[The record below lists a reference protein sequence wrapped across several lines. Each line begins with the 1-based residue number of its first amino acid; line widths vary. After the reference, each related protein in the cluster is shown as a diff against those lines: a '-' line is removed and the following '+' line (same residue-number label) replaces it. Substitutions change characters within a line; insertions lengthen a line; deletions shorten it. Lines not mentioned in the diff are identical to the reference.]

1 MGIFDFVKNVGK
13 KLGIGDDD
21 ETAPKADDL
30 KKELDSFNLGTDKV
44 KVEVDGD
51 KVVLKGDVADQ
62 SVFEKAIV
70 AVGNTLGVS
79 KVEASELN
87 VAAMPGKDPVFHE
100 VKKGESLWKIAEQH
114 YGKGKGAKYTVI
126 FEANKPML
134 SDPDKI
140 YPGQNL
146 RIPAIDEA

>member
-1 MGIFDFVKNVGK
+1 MGLFDFVKNVGK
-13 KLGIGDDD
+13 KLGIGDE
-21 ETAPKADDL
+21 ETPPKAEEL
-30 KKELDSFNLGTDKV
+30 KKELESYKLGTEKV
-44 KVEVDGD
+44 DVAIEGD
-51 KVVLKGDVADQ
+51 KVILKGDVADQ
-62 SVFEKAIV
+62 SAFEKAVI

-79 KVEASELN
+79 KVEATGLK
-87 VAAMPGKDPVFHE
+87 VANADARAPVFHE
-100 VKKGESLWKIAEQH
+100 VKKGESLWKIAEKH

-146 RIPAIDEA
+146 RIPPID

>member
-1 MGIFDFVKNVGK
+1 MGLFDFVKSVGK
-13 KLGIGDDD
+13 KLGIGDE
-21 ETAPKADDL
+21 ETPPKAEEL
-30 KKELDSFNLGTDKV
+30 KKELESYKLGTEKV
-44 KVEVDGD
+44 DVAIEGD
-51 KVVLKGDVADQ
+51 KVILKGDVADQ
-62 SVFEKAIV
+62 SAFEKAVI

-79 KVEASELN
+79 KVEATGLK
-87 VAAMPGKDPVFHE
+87 VANADARAPVFHE
-100 VKKGESLWKIAEQH
+100 VKKGESLWKIAEKH

-146 RIPAIDEA
+146 RIPPID